1 MMEKSLTMVDSFVC
15 IDLETTG
22 LNPKRDKIIEIGAV
36 KVERGQIVDLFETFV
51 NPHRK
56 LEERIVQLTGITDE
70 DLSGAP
76 DMAQVLPQV
85 LAFIGEDILLGHSI
99 LFDYSFLNNGL
110 LPAGLVNLTASIASL
125 KTMAG
130 VRKEEHLQVFTE
142 LEAVAKV
149 QSIKSSNAIEGIVTS
164 DERIAAI
171 VNQNSAPLNHNEA
184 EIAGYRDALNEIHQG
199 HAYIDFRERDILRLH
214 EIMMSLAG
222 YEYGGQYKTDD
233 NVILEVDADGNRRV
247 RFRPTPASET
257 KQAMEQL
264 ELAYMEAKSDAAINQ
279 LLLIPCVIL
288 DFLCIHPFRDG
299 NGRMSRLLSLLLLYK
314 NGYDAGKYVSFEE
327 QINNYKAYY
336 YEALRQSS
344 TGWETN
350 ENDYFPFME
359 NFLSTLYMCYKELDK
374 RFAVVHGKKVTKKA
388 RIEATILNSL
398 TPVSKSDICHILPD
412 VSPTTVEAVLG
423 AMVKAGTILKIGQG
437 RASRYIAR

>member
-1 MMEKSLTMVDSFVC
+1 MQK
-15 IDLETTG
+15 G
-22 LNPKRDKIIEIGAV
+22 
-36 KVERGQIVDLFETFV
+36 IVIM
-51 NPHRK
+51 RK
-56 LEERIVQLTGITDE
+56 
-70 DLSGAP
+70 
-76 DMAQVLPQV
+76 
-85 LAFIGEDILLGHSI
+85 
-99 LFDYSFLNNGL
+99 FDYSFLNNGL
-110 LPAGLVNLTASIASL
+110 LPANLVNLTANISAL

-130 VRKEEHLQVFTE
+130 VRKEEFTQIFTE

-184 EIAGYRDALNEIHQG
+184 EIAGYRDALNEIHLGYQ
-199 HAYIDFRERDILRLH
+199 HIDFRENDILRLH
-214 EIMMSLAG
+214 EIMMTFTG

-233 NVILEVDADGNRRV
+233 NVILEVDSEGNRRI
-247 RFRPTPASET
+247 RFRPTPANET
-257 KQAMEQL
+257 AKAMEQL
-264 ELAYMEAKSDAAINQ
+264 VLAYMEARSNANINQ

-314 NGYDAGKYVSFEE
+314 SGFDAGKYVSFEE

-336 YEALRQSS
+336 YESLRESS
-344 TGWETN
+344 EGWESN
-350 ENDYFPFME
+350 ENSYFPFIE

-374 RFAVVHGKKVTKKA
+374 RFAVLNGKKITKTA
-388 RIEATILNSL
+388 RIEATVLNSL
-398 TPVSKSDICHILPD
+398 TPLSKSEICKILPD

-423 AMVKAGTILKIGQG
+423 SMVKRGDIKRLGSG
-437 RASRYIAR
+437 RATRYIKA